1 MPTMYVLIMS
11 RTSSRVYLH
20 SIVCLNVKEFLAQ
33 SRRHIWRWWWWYAM
47 MNCLCGMVDRQK
59 AVSVTSSR
67 DHCQISSRSRIFD
80 TPRAGFEPAQNSS
93 SGLLEW
99 SCAVVI
105 TTILHYHHTKFCSSD
120 EANLDFQQFTQQVH
134 LSYLTL
140 KNSLAKEIIIPVIK
154 LVQKFDAKC
163 RLSDSERET

>member
-1 MPTMYVLIMS
+1 MS
-11 RTSSRVYLH
+11 RNSLLKAGAIS
-20 SIVCLNVKEFLAQ
+20 ED
-33 SRRHIWRWWWWYAM
+33 
-47 MNCLCGMVDRQK
+47 CLCGMVDRQK

-80 TPRAGFEPAQNSS
+80 TPRAGFEPAQNPS